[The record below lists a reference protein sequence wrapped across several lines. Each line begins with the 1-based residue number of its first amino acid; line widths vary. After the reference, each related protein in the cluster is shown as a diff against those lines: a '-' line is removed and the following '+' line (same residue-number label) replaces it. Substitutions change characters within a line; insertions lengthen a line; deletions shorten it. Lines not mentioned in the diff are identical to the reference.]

1 MFVVVFTLKNMNHYF
16 QSNDL
21 PKTVTN
27 YLHRVYNWVAF
38 AQTEESIAYHES
50 NKKKEKKKK
59 AKRKI
64 FIIVTPSED

>member
-50 NKKKEKKKK
+50 N
-59 AKRKI
+59 R
-64 FIIVTPSED
+64 V